1 MKQSIEIDERP
12 TFLVWDHESVP
23 PQGAWTPILWHS
35 FAEDKIPGSYSIP
48 RLVEAQADSLRSRYL
63 ALVYDLGEACIGNK
77 RLIDHLELRP
87 GFSYWWM
94 TLPAMVSYG
103 YNTPIYSAV
112 RLLALEQ
119 IAGELSPKRII
130 LVSGDKTLA
139 RICRRWCEKAGL
151 SFKWRKSKKLTLPVP
166 AIRRLYKVLPH
177 PMQAM
182 IWLFRYLI
190 DRWLLRERGSKKPSS
205 SDPVITFFSY
215 LISLNQEALAEGRF
229 ATHYWTALH
238 DVISQDAVGVN
249 WFHKYNRHGA
259 VPSTRHAKNLLKQFN
274 RNGAGRETHSTM
286 EGVLGW
292 SVIADSLRD
301 YGRVVRAGLCL
312 CKVSRLF
319 QPKDSNIDLWPLFKQ
334 DWRQSM
340 YGEAGISNCLYINL
354 FEHILERLPRQRL
367 GFYLQENQP
376 WEMALI
382 NAWKV
387 AGHGQIVGV
396 PHTTVLY
403 WNTRHF
409 FDPRTYRR
417 TGKNDLPLPEK
428 VALNGPAAMA
438 AYRRGGYPE
447 ERIVEVE
454 ALRYLYLDDLQSKQN
469 VENEQSTGFLRVL
482 VLGDYLSTVTR
493 RQMQW
498 LCDAARLLP
507 PDTRYTVKPHPACP
521 IKAGD
526 YPSLKLEMTSNPLPE
541 LLVDCDVVFTGNIT
555 SAAVDAYCAKLP
567 VVSVLDGNAF
577 NMSPLRGL
585 TGVVYVTGPK
595 ELAKALG
602 NARAQEKVRAEPYFC
617 LDKELPR
624 WRKLLGSP

>member
-1 MKQSIEIDERP
+1 
-12 TFLVWDHESVP
+12 
-23 PQGAWTPILWHS
+23 
-35 FAEDKIPGSYSIP
+35 
-48 RLVEAQADSLRSRYL
+48 
-63 ALVYDLGEACIGNK
+63 
-77 RLIDHLELRP
+77 
-87 GFSYWWM
+87 
-94 TLPAMVSYG
+94 MVSHG

-119 IAGELSPKRII
+119 LSGELSPKKII
-130 LVSGDKTLA
+130 LVSGDKALA
-139 RICRRWCEKAGL
+139 RIFRRWCKKSGL
-151 SFKWRKSKKLTLPVP
+151 SFKWRKSKSLSSPVL
-166 AIRRLYKVLPH
+166 AVRRLYQALPH
-177 PMQAM
+177 PVQAM
-182 IWLFRYLI
+182 IWLLRYLI
-190 DRWLLRERGSKKPSS
+190 DRWVLRERGPKKPSG
-205 SDPVITFFSY
+205 SDPIITFFSY

-229 ATHYWTALH
+229 ASYYWTALH
-238 DVISQDAVGVN
+238 DVIAQNTAGAN
-249 WFHKYNRHGA
+249 WIHKYNRHEA
-259 VPSTRHAKNLLKQFN
+259 VPSTRYAKILIKQFN
-274 RNGAGRETHSTM
+274 HSGAGREAHSIM

-292 SVIADSLRD
+292 SVIANALRD
-301 YGRVVRAGLCL
+301 YSGVVRKGLRL
-312 CKVSRLF
+312 CKVSRHF
-319 QPKDSNIDLWPLFKQ
+319 HPRDSNIDLWPLLKQ
-334 DWRQSM
+334 DWHQSM
-340 YGEAGISNCLYINL
+340 YGEAAISNCLYINL

-382 NAWKV
+382 HAWRA

-409 FDPRTYRR
+409 FDPHTYKR

-438 AYRRGGYPE
+438 AYQKGGYPR
-447 ERIVEVE
+447 ERLVEVE

-469 VENEQSTGFLRVL
+469 AEEGQSTGSLRVL
-482 VLGDYLSTVTR
+482 VLGDYLVTVTR

-507 PDTRYTVKPHPACP
+507 SDTRYTVKPHPACP
-521 IKAGD
+521 IRSGD
-526 YPSLKLEMTSNPLPE
+526 YPSLQLRMTGSPLPE
-541 LLVDCDVVFTGNIT
+541 LLADCDVAFTGNIT
-555 SAAVDAYCAKLP
+555 SAAVDGYCAKVP

-617 LDKELPR
+617 VDKELPR
-624 WRKLLGSP
+624 WRMLLGFP